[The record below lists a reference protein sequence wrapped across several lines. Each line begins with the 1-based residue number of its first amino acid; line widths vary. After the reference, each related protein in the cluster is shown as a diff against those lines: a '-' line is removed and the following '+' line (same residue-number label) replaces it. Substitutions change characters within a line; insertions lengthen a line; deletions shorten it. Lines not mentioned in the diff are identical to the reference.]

1 MMDYTNLQVL
11 AEVSVTLLGLSGLTA
26 VIGQSRF
33 DQRGVAYR
41 TQLLLYTSSVAF
53 VGSILP
59 LVGIP
64 LLLATIGMAVSMTTM
79 MAWGA
84 RYNFGWFQQKVRT
97 SLALLWIFFPPL
109 IVLTLFLWW
118 SIFTMAEQLLLSYEL
133 SIGLCLLLATVSFVR
148 LVRSA
153 FVADDVSGID

>member
-1 MMDYTNLQVL
+1 MDYTNLQVL

-41 TQLLLYTSSVAF
+41 TQLLLYCSSVAF

-64 LLLATIGMAVSMTTM
+64 LLLATVAMAVSMTTLTV
-79 MAWGA
+79 WIGK
-84 RYNFGWFQQKVRT
+84 NVIGLFQQKVQT
-97 SLALLWIFFPPL
+97 SMALAWIFSPAF
-109 IVLTLFLWW
+109 IMLTLFLWW
-118 SIFTMAEQLLLSYEL
+118 SIFTFNCQPHTTPRRLL
-133 SIGLCLLLATVSFVR
+133 
-148 LVRSA
+148 
-153 FVADDVSGID
+153 

>member
-1 MMDYTNLQVL
+1 MDYTNLQVL

-26 VIGQSRF
+26 VIGQSKF
-33 DQRGVAYR
+33 DQLGVAYR
-41 TQLLLYTSSVAF
+41 TQVLLYNSSVAF

-64 LLLATIGMAVSMTTM
+64 ILLATIGMAVSMTTM
-79 MAWGA
+79 TVWGGK
-84 RYNFGWFQQKVRT
+84 NIFGWRQQKFPI
-97 SLALLWIFFPPL
+97 SLALNWMIFPL
-109 IVLTLFLWW
+109 YVVLTLFLWW
-118 SIFTMAEQLLLSYEL
+118 SIFTLAEQLLFIYEL

-153 FVADDVSGID
+153 FGNEDTSSID